1 MRSGKGELKGND
13 NMASKAKTKTAEKP
27 DSPKLIVHSKKG
39 EDLTATYARASL
51 RPSVQ
56 GALTVQAY
64 TNIFGELNLAGLVEE
79 LTIQAKQVTDGDLT
93 RIEGMLNVQAHTL
106 DAIFNNLARRA
117 ALNMGEHLGAAETYL
132 RLALKAQ
139 SQCRST
145 LETLAEI
152 KNPRPVAFVKQA
164 NISNGPQQVNN
175 GNQAASLPPAH
186 GKIENQQNKLL
197 EGEHGTRMDFGKAG
211 AASGAN
217 QELETVGK
225 IDGAENGGR

>member
-1 MRSGKGELKGND
+1 MRSSKGELKGND
-13 NMASKAKTKTAEKP
+13 NMASKAKPKTAVKP
-27 DSPKLIVHSKKG
+27 DSPKLIVHTKKG
-39 EDLTATYARASL
+39 EDLTAAYARASL

-79 LTIQAKQVTDGDLT
+79 LTFLAKQVTDGDLT

-117 ALNMGEHLGAAETYL
+117 SKAEYMNQIEQYL

-175 GNQAASLPPAH
+175 GNQVASLPPAH

-217 QELETVGK
+217 QALETVGK
-225 IDGAENGGR
+225 IDGAENIRG

>member
-1 MRSGKGELKGND
+1 MVNKTKPQAAAKSEPPKLAI
-13 NMASKAKTKTAEKP
+13 ASKKNEDKTVAF
-27 DSPKLIVHSKKG
+27 
-39 EDLTATYARASL
+39 ARASL

-56 GALTVQAY
+56 GALTIQGY
-64 TNIFGELNLAGLVEE
+64 TKIFGELNLAGVVEE
-79 LTIQAKQVTDGDLT
+79 LSVQTKQVSAGNLERT
-93 RIEGMLNVQAHTL
+93 ESMLMVQAHTL

-117 ALNMGEHLGAAETYL
+117 SKAEYVSHFEQYL

-139 SQCRST
+139 SQCKST

-175 GNQAASLPPAH
+175 GNQNDTPAH

-197 EGEHGTRMDFGKAG
+197 EVERGERVDYGTTG
-211 AASGAN
+211 ATSGLDKKMEA
-217 QELETVGK
+217 VGK
-225 IDGAENGGR
+225 INGAKN

>member
-1 MRSGKGELKGND
+1 MRSSKGELKGND
-13 NMASKAKTKTAEKP
+13 NMASKAKPKTAVKP
-27 DSPKLIVHSKKG
+27 DSPKLIVHTKKG
-39 EDLTATYARASL
+39 EDLTAAYARASL

-79 LTIQAKQVTDGDLT
+79 LTFLAKQVTDGDLT
-93 RIEGMLNVQAHTL
+93 RIEGMLNVHAHTL

-117 ALNMGEHLGAAETYL
+117 SKAEYMNQIEQYL

-217 QELETVGK
+217 QALETVGK
-225 IDGAENGGR
+225 IDGAENIRG